1 MAATSSIGDAGND
14 TIDGGDGDDPVL
26 AGGDGDDIV
35 RGGAGDDTLDGDA
48 GNDSLFG
55 GVGDDTLFGLE
66 GADTM
71 FGEGGSDELFGGAAA
86 TPSPGVP
93 EMTRSKAKRR
103 ADTLEGGGGN
113 DQFNFN
119 AGSFQPDSTFG
130 ARDVVLDFQRAGL
143 AGGDVIRLSGDEFN
157 FVGQIDINPRA
168 GAPLPGAGDGVT
180 QLGYAQRNGNT
191 FLIADTDDNGQLNGN
206 DFAVEFSGLQN
217 FTVNDFH
224 NTDFVT
230 VGTNGDDVI
239 TGTEGTTRY
248 LPRAA
253 MTKSSP
259 SVATTRFTAAPAT
272 TSSTGVRAASTNC
285 SARRAMIRS
294 LCAAMAAVS
303 PPAVRGTIRCSAA
316 IRPAHSTTACKGMRV
331 MMTCT
336 RVRSAPS

>member
-1 MAATSSIGDAGND
+1 MTLCLPAEMATTSFAVAPAMTRSTATRV
-14 TIDGGDGDDPVL
+14 TIRFL
-26 AGGDGDDIV
+26 AASAMIPCSALKALTPCSA
-35 RGGAGDDTLDGDA
+35 RA
-48 GNDSLFG
+48 
-55 GVGDDTLFGLE
+55 
-66 GADTM
+66 
-71 FGEGGSDELFGGAAA
+71 GSDELFGGRGRDSLSGGAGDDEIEGEEA
-86 TPSPGVP
+86 
-93 EMTRSKAKRR
+93 

-191 FLIADTDDNGQLNGN
+191 FLIADTDDNGQLNGD

-217 FTVNDFH
+217 FTVDDFD

-239 TGTEGTTRY
+239 TGTPGDDKIFAAGGNDQVFALGGDDEVHGGTGNDFLDGGHGR
-248 LPRAA
+248 LR
-253 MTKSSP
+253 
-259 SVATTRFTAAPAT
+259 
-272 TSSTGVRAASTNC
+272 
-285 SARRAMIRS
+285 
-294 LCAAMAAVS
+294 
-303 PPAVRGTIRCSAA
+303 PAVRRGGR
-316 IRPAHSTTACKGMRV
+316 
-331 MMTCT
+331 
-336 RVRSAPS
+336 